1 MKALKLGLIVLGAL
15 GVAGLFLPYIEG
27 LKLWD
32 ARHEDALKVYLP
44 LAGYGLAALMGVWAM
59 RSSLTRGKALI
70 ALVGFALAILVKE
83 VRVGL
88 KGEGF
93 ETAIGGKILF
103 LTAVIGL
110 VVALIGLIKPE
121 RA

>member
-1 MKALKLGLIVLGAL
+1 MKGLKFALIVLGAL
-15 GVAGLFLPYIEG
+15 GIVGLFLPYIEG

-32 ARHEDALKVYLP
+32 ARNEEALKVYLP
-44 LAGYGLAALMGVWAM
+44 LAGYGLAALMGIWAT

-70 ALVGFALAILVKE
+70 ALIGFALAILVKE

-103 LTAVIGL
+103 LTAAIGL
-110 VVALIGLIKPE
+110 VVALIGLVKPE